1 MCALLTDPRAT
12 LNTGLL
18 ILNFRELRPGEKPV
32 QSMLQ
37 SGNVRLNSII
47 CDNGIKVVSNST
59 PDAKASAGFFGKSG
73 SQGIKNLTAMRS
85 ETDLEKN
92 ISSFSGNV
100 RISDDISSLACN
112 TMHLYSAERQAVP
125 AKAPAQKI
133 EDIDADPFALL
144 KTENYAPSQILIGEN
159 LELKKVECL
168 DDVVLS
174 RKVAAKQIRA
184 GGTKADYDVKSGK
197 IIISGQSLKRAWI
210 QADDRK
216 QTSDQLIYHLAEERF
231 ESSGNTSTTSL

>member
-1 MCALLTDPRAT
+1 MTDPRAE

-18 ILNFRELRPGEKPV
+18 TLNFRELRPGEKPV

-37 SGNVRLNSII
+37 SGNVRLSSII
-47 CDNGIKVVSNST
+47 CDNGIKVVSNSA
-59 PDAKASAGFFGKSG
+59 PDTKDSAGFFGKSG
-73 SQGIKNLTAMRS
+73 SQGIKKLTAMRS
-85 ETDLEKN
+85 VTDLEKN

-112 TMHLYSAERQAVP
+112 TMHLYSTERKAAP
-125 AKAPAQKI
+125 AKTPVQKT

-159 LELKKVECL
+159 LELKKVECREN
-168 DDVVLS
+168 VVLS
-174 RKVAAKQIRA
+174 RKVAQKQIQA

-197 IIISGQSLKRAWI
+197 IIITGKSPKRAWI

-216 QTSDQLIYHLAEERF
+216 QTSDKLIYHLAEERF
-231 ESSGNTSTTSL
+231 ESSGDTSTTSL